1 MGTFSHWTFFGWTLI
16 PFMFEYLF
24 RSDNAFVIPG
34 SNPPRAGP
42 RQPAS
47 DQPSGHPCHND
58 DPVICWEQK
67 VSFKLNF
74 RFSGFNLFSHL
85 SFVRLWREKSLR
97 LVIHFS
103 QPKTDRAVVVVVVLL
118 LCAVLC
124 GVWWWVS
131 TQWLF
136 FKGLKIFPP
145 ADSILPV
152 PLKKTFRWKNSRLL
166 LLDSSDTYLPT
177 YR

>member
-1 MGTFSHWTFFGWTLI
+1 MHSS
-16 PFMFEYLF
+16 Y
-24 RSDNAFVIPG
+24 PG
-34 SNPPRAGP
+34 PTPLVLGHASQRPAERASVP
-42 RQPAS
+42 QRR
-47 DQPSGHPCHND
+47 PC
-58 DPVICWEQK
+58 PVICWEQK

-166 LLDSSDTYLPT
+166 LLDSSDTYLPIGRYVYGVGRYSCVIECLEMT
-177 YR
+177 MDL